1 MNKVAGGLKLD
12 LSQYRE
18 LEAFAQF
25 GSELDPATQKILA
38 RGERLVA
45 LLNQPQYEPWPVE
58 EQVAAIYAGVNGYL
72 DSVPV
77 PQVPRFLQ
85 ELRDHL
91 RADETILNEIREKK
105 DLSDDLVERLNAELE
120 RFVNGFNVEEE
131 ESPVAAAS

>member
-1 MNKVAGGLKLD
+1 
-12 LSQYRE
+12 
-18 LEAFAQF
+18 
-25 GSELDPATQKILA
+25 
-38 RGERLVA
+38 
-45 LLNQPQYEPWPVE
+45 
-58 EQVAAIYAGVNGYL
+58 
-72 DSVPV
+72 
-77 PQVPRFLQ
+77 VPRFLQ